1 VRLALTHLLLAGPRR
16 PADALA
22 VTADSRQRQ
31 FVPGW
36 LPCGECG
43 RCRRGWLAACPRGRL
58 LVEPGVSEVEV
69 PDRFVVALDD
79 LTGVPPLPEAH
90 AACAGVVAELQELAA
105 RVGLGSGDLA
115 VWIGDGPRALLGAR
129 LSAARGCATFQL
141 PSTPGLGL
149 GLGLARDQDQDPVHD
164 QAGPPRIRTL
174 SPSAGAAGWTEA
186 LAAAAAAAPGGFLER
201 RLFLE
206 SADPALVEAALAL
219 AVPGTSIGFIEGS
232 GAGTLS
238 PAALASCRLIVAAGR
253 GYHPDLLPEA
263 LAALRRDPTLTDDLI
278 AVDEGGDGA
287 RFGLRR
293 I

>member
-16 PADALA
+16 PADAVA
-22 VTADSRQRQ
+22 VSAGARH

-43 RCRRGWLAACPRGRL
+43 RCRRGWLAACPRGRV
-58 LVEPGVSEVEV
+58 LVEAGVTEVEV

-79 LTGVPPLPEAH
+79 LGGVPPLEDAR
-90 AACAGVVAELQELAA
+90 AACAGVVAELQELSA

-115 VWIGDGPRALLGAR
+115 VWIGDGARATLGAR
-129 LSAARGCATFQL
+129 LSAARGCATFHL
-141 PSTPGLGL
+141 RSATGLGT
-149 GLGLARDQDQDPVHD
+149 ARDQDQDQD
-164 QAGPPRIRTL
+164 QDQVGGGRIRML
-174 SPSAGAAGWTEA
+174 SRSADAQTWSEV

-201 RLFLE
+201 RLFVE
-206 SADPALVEAALAL
+206 RAEPELVEAALAL
-219 AVPGTSIGFIEGS
+219 AVPGTSIGFIEGT
-232 GAGTLS
+232 GTASLPLGELS
-238 PAALASCRLIVAAGR
+238 SCRVIVAAGR